1 MGIKELAEKYESYI
15 IERRRY
21 FHRHPEL
28 SFEEKETTAEL
39 VKELE
44 GMGMEVLTFPD
55 YYGCIATLQGRKP
68 GPTVMLRAD
77 IDALPVKEATG
88 LPFASE
94 TEGKMHACGH
104 DNHMAMLLG
113 AAKIL
118 TECKDDLKGT
128 VKFIFQ
134 AAEES
139 CYGAEYYSKNGYIDG
154 ADAVMGMHI
163 WHALNSD
170 QMNFQ
175 TGPRMACA
183 DTLTLRVHGLSSHGG
198 SAPHLGHDAIV
209 AAAGILLNVQTYTSR
224 RNDPLNPLVISFGT
238 IHGGKNF
245 NIIADEVE
253 LTGTLRT
260 FSKDLRARIEGE
272 LRQMIQDT
280 AKAYGCTADFEIEY
294 HFEPLYNEHE
304 DLVKI
309 AQGAVA
315 KLYGEE
321 TLVPLPQMMGGE
333 DFSYLATR
341 APGVFGYVG
350 SRNEAKGTVYGN
362 HNDHYTVDE
371 DSLKM
376 GAAVYA
382 QFAVDFLEEKAKA

>member
-1 MGIKELAEKYESYI
+1 MGIKELAEKYENYI
-15 IERRRY
+15 IEKRRY
-21 FHRHPEL
+21 FHCHPEL
-28 SFEEKETTAEL
+28 SFEEKETTATL
-39 VKELE
+39 VKELKD
-44 GMGMEVLTFPD
+44 MGMEVVTFPD
-55 YYGCIATLQGRKP
+55 YYGCIGILKGGKP

-77 IDALPVKEATG
+77 IDALPVKEATE

-94 TEGKMHACGH
+94 VEGRMHACGH
-104 DNHMAMLLG
+104 DSHMAMLLG

-118 TECKDDLKGT
+118 TECKNEWKGT

-139 CYGAEYYSKNGYIDG
+139 CHGAEYYAKNGCMDG
-154 ADAVMGMHI
+154 VDAVMGMHI

-170 QMNFQ
+170 RVNFQ
-175 TGPRMACA
+175 SGPRMACA
-183 DTLTLRVHGLSSHGG
+183 DTLTMRVHGLSSHGG
-198 SAPHLGHDAIV
+198 SSPHLGHDALI
-209 AAAGILLNVQTYTSR
+209 AAAAILMNVQTYVSR
-224 RNDPLNPLVISFGT
+224 RNDPLNPLVISFCT

-253 LTGTLRT
+253 LTGTMRT
-260 FSKDLRARIEGE
+260 FSRELRARIEKE

-304 DLVKI
+304 DLVRI
-309 AQGAVA
+309 AQGAVS

-321 TLVPLPQMMGGE
+321 TLAPLPQMMGGE
-333 DFSYLATR
+333 DFSYLAAK
-341 APGVFGYVG
+341 APAVFGYIG
-350 SRNEAKGTVYGN
+350 SRNEAKGTIYGN
-362 HNDHYTVDE
+362 HNDHYNVDE

-382 QFAVDFLEEKAKA
+382 QFAVDFLDRKAGN